1 VCRLGAQLD
10 RDPGHCPPSLLALG
24 VTSITQ
30 LVIVLIS
37 GSVALLADT
46 IYNFSDALT
55 ATDSAAS
62 QTSRCCDRNDHHVR
76 RAGRLRVG
84 ARDPLRISARSEFLY
99 SGTGR

>member
-1 VCRLGAQLD
+1 MCRLGARLD

-55 ATDSAAS
+55 AI
-62 QTSRCCDRNDHHVR
+62 
-76 RAGRLRVG
+76 
-84 ARDPLRISARSEFLY
+84 PLRIAFALGWRAATRRYTHGFGRVADLALLRSQ
-99 SGTGR
+99 